1 MGGHGFVLRLVG
13 VVIVLF
19 CETKLQI
26 GNAGLTD
33 ISNHGDFYQ
42 GVARFNVG
50 RRIYS

>member
-1 MGGHGFVLRLVG
+1 MGGLGFVLRLVR
-13 VVIVLF
+13 VVIELF

-26 GNAGLTD
+26 ENAGLTE
-33 ISNHGDFYQ
+33 ISNHGDLYQ